1 METLSGS
8 LLILRLE
15 ADAAAEE
22 AEAEEA
28 EAEEAEAEA
37 GLRIAEVEVRR
48 RMAGELTA
56 ASVIFAAAFVI
67 FGATV
72 VVVVVVVV
80 VLADARVLPDSDLDL
95 DLIEEG
101 VD

>member
-1 METLSGS
+1 MNSY
-8 LLILRLE
+8 
-15 ADAAAEE
+15 DAARPLVVVAVI
-22 AEAEEA
+22 AVVVYIV
-28 EAEEAEAEA
+28 A
-37 GLRIAEVEVRR
+37 GF
-48 RMAGELTA
+48 
-56 ASVIFAAAFVI
+56 S
-67 FGATV
+67 V